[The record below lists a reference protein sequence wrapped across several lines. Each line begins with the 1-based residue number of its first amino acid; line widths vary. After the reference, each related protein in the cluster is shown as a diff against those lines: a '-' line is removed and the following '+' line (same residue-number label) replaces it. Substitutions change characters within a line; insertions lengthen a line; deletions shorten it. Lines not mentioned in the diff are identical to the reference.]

1 MEEQESRKTND
12 AIAERIRYIIRL
24 SRMNQAKFAER
35 IGIDPSNLS
44 KHLSGRLPISDSL
57 INRIVV
63 EMGVAKPWLRDGAD
77 VPFAKPVLAN
87 EIVADNPIVANNLTL
102 TGVPVYDI
110 DVTAGATELSRMFT
124 ADRIV
129 GVVDLPQLSRDSR
142 IVHVS
147 GDSMEPTIHNGGYIA
162 VRRLTQRQT
171 IFWGQIYVVVLEDF
185 RMVKYLRR
193 HADDNKVVLHSANP
207 AYDDMDIAR
216 DDILDLYI
224 VENILNFEI
233 RC

>member
-1 MEEQESRKTND
+1 MEENHSTPTEIS
-12 AIAERIRYIIRL
+12 ERIRYLIRL
-24 SRMNQAKFAER
+24 SRMNQAQFAER

-44 KHLSGRLPISDSL
+44 KHLSGRNPVSDSL
-57 INRIVV
+57 LNKIVV
-63 EMGVAKPWLRDGAD
+63 EMGVSKAWLRDGSD
-77 VPFAKPVLAN
+77 LPFAKPQIAG
-87 EIVADNPIVANNLTL
+87 EIPDMHPMVADMGVVS
-102 TGVPVYDI
+102 GVPVYDI

-142 IVHVS
+142 IVRVS

-162 VRRLTQRQT
+162 IRRLTQRHT

-185 RMVKYLRR
+185 RMVKFLRR
-193 HADDNKVVLHSANP
+193 HDNADRVVLHSANP
-207 AYDDMDIAR
+207 AYDDMDIPR
-216 DDILDLYI
+216 SDILDLYI